1 MDQMLNPKREDNPI
15 PSPLTPPKPKKK
27 REFYMNAIFPRKTL
41 KSKDDVESYV
51 EDIRKMLLGY
61 LSDVDVL
68 DIK

>member
-1 MDQMLNPKREDNPI
+1 
-15 PSPLTPPKPKKK
+15 
-27 REFYMNAIFPRKTL
+27 MNAIFPRKTL

-61 LSDVDVL
+61 LSDVDEL